1 MALCRRSMIS
11 AVAPSNARNGNRG
24 ADRREIPFHHLRV
37 GWITLGEFISEVLR
51 AISLSRPCEI
61 VSG

>member
-1 MALCRRSMIS
+1 MALCQAQYDFGGRTFS
-11 AVAPSNARNGNRG
+11 ARNGNRA
-24 ADRREIPFHHLRV
+24 ADRREIAFHHLRV
-37 GWITLGEFISEVLR
+37 GWITLGEFISDLLR

>member
-1 MALCRRSMIS
+1 MIS

-37 GWITLGEFISEVLR
+37 GWITLGEFISDVLR